1 MLKLLFILIV
11 IAYAAHFGVR
21 LSDLAFCHSR
31 QCINRMEKAKERI
44 LDVDW
49 QPIRGFPEAD
59 RQIKQ
64 WQVAGGRTHSR

>member
-11 IAYAAHFGVR
+11 IAYATHFGVR

-31 QCINRMEKAKERI
+31 QCISRLEKAKEKI

-49 QPIRGFPEAD
+49 QPIRVFPEAD
-59 RQIKQ
+59 RKIKQ
-64 WQVAGGRTHSR
+64 WQVAGRIPHSR